1 VAVLLTRKSR
11 VIVQGITGHQG
22 QFHTRAMLDFG
33 TKVVAG
39 VTPGKGGQKV
49 EGVPVFDAVDEAVRR
64 KRANASIVF
73 VPAAFAKDAVI
84 EAVEA
89 GIRLIAVIT
98 ERIPFHDALEFQPYA
113 RTKDVTVIGPNCPGL
128 ASPGQAKM
136 GIMPNHIFKPG
147 DVGVI
152 SRSGTLTYEIVN
164 AISEAGLG
172 QSTCI
177 GIGGDPIIGTNM
189 VEALALFQKDRST
202 KKIVVVGE
210 IGGTAEE
217 DAAAFIAKNVTKPV
231 VAYVAGRTAPPGK
244 RMGHAGAIIQ
254 GGKGTAESKVRAFND
269 AGVRVAQYPVEVAS
283 LLAAT

>member
-1 VAVLLTRKSR
+1 MRSSWSTTTRNTAIRNTRRWTKTGRRSRKRTRRRKSSVASGCSRPRRSKRPRNSRSRRDEEHPEMAVLLTKKSR
-11 VIVQGITGHQG
+11 VVVQGITGHQG

-73 VPAAFAKDAVI
+73 VPAAFARDAVI

-89 GIRLIAVIT
+89 GIRLI
-98 ERIPFHDALEFQPYA
+98 
-113 RTKDVTVIGPNCPGL
+113 TVIGPNCPGL

-136 GIMPNHIFKPG
+136 GIMPNHIFRPG

-164 AISEAGLG
+164 AISEAGFG
-172 QSTCI
+172 ESTCI

-189 VEALALFQKDRST
+189 VEALALFQRDRST
-202 KKIVVVGE
+202 KKNVVVGE
-210 IGGTAEE
+210 ICGTGEE
-217 DAAAFIAKNVTKPV
+217 DGGPVIAK
-231 VAYVAGRTAPPGK
+231 
-244 RMGHAGAIIQ
+244 Q
-254 GGKGTAESKVRAFND
+254 
-269 AGVRVAQYPVEVAS
+269 
-283 LLAAT
+283 AT

>member
-1 VAVLLTRKSR
+1 
-11 VIVQGITGHQG
+11 
-22 QFHTRAMLDFG
+22 MLDFG

-136 GIMPNHIFKPG
+136 GIMPNQVFREG
-147 DVGVI
+147 DDGVI
-152 SRSGTLTYEIVN
+152 SRSGTFTYEIVN
-164 AISEAGLG
+164 AMTDAGFG
-172 QSTCI
+172 QTTCI
-177 GIGGDPIIGTNM
+177 GIGGDPIIGTSM
-189 VEALALFQKDRST
+189 VDALAMFQKDRKT
-202 KKIVVVGE
+202 KRIVVVGE

-217 DAAAFIAKNVTKPV
+217 EAADFIKRRVTKPV

-254 GGKGTAESKVRAFND
+254 GNRGTAESKVKAFEV
-269 AGVRVAQYPVEVAS
+269 AGVPVAEYPVGIPK